1 MKSMN
6 LLASMV
12 VGIFVHNFYKKLYF
26 LILFFFSF
34 LWLFMFWEER
44 EIKERKNT
52 NLLSFL
58 IEVDN
63 RTLTK
68 LISDG

>member
-34 LWLFMFWEER
+34 FMAFYVLRRER
-44 EIKERKNT
+44 DKREKKYKLTII
-52 NLLSFL
+52 F
-58 IEVDN
+58 N
-63 RTLTK
+63 R
-68 LISDG
+68 SG